1 MLQSIK
7 MNNVLKRVV
16 GTTHFIRTHVL
27 NQQQFAFLLCDLE
40 CHYEVLPYCIEIR
53 WLSCHKVLRAPLIS
67 EMK

>member
-27 NQQQFAFLLCDLE
+27 NQQQFDFLLCDLE
-40 CHYEVLPYCIEIR
+40 CHYEVLPHCIKIR
-53 WLSCHKVLRAPLIS
+53 WLACRKVLRAPLIS